1 MVPDGG
7 SVPIEPAP
15 APGSRP
21 SRPGPRVGTQCVLA
35 PGSLPSPGSP
45 SFLRVSK
52 AGTGATVFA
61 RHSAR
66 GRLGGSHL
74 LATAGAEGA
83 GARKASAAL
92 LWGTEPERS
101 CCTYCDPVDLLLCAS
116 VEAATLFPGRF
127 SLTLPPT
134 EQRAP
139 GRGVG
144 GHGPAHAAF
153 CIHGVS
159 TWGGGQQSLCGVGRP
174 SADAAGHDC
183 GVESQLQRHRPR
195 LWPPQLHQPGR
206 SASGI
211 GWVHMG
217 VHHSR
222 LKTRG
227 VHPPP
232 RRHLRPTSQACPTD
246 VISSRVLSAP
256 LQSSGGDAAPHG
268 DQTAAQAA
276 REPASCG
283 VQATGQGQRCESV
296 RAPRLAPAQGL
307 AHGRT
312 RERSV
317 SKGSTAAG
325 VPPSPPPSPAR
336 RHRHIA
342 TEAETWGLPGPAA
355 PKHKA
360 TFRGRF

>member
-127 SLTLPPT
+127 SLTLPPI

-159 TWGGGQQSLCGVGRP
+159 AWGGGRRSPCGVGQP
-174 SADAAGHDC
+174 SADAAGLDC
-183 GVESQLQRHRPR
+183 GVESQLQRHHPR

-217 VHHSR
+217 VRHPR

-227 VHPPP
+227 
-232 RRHLRPTSQACPTD
+232 
-246 VISSRVLSAP
+246 AP
-256 LQSSGGDAAPHG
+256 
-268 DQTAAQAA
+268 
-276 REPASCG
+276 
-283 VQATGQGQRCESV
+283 
-296 RAPRLAPAQGL
+296 
-307 AHGRT
+307 
-312 RERSV
+312 
-317 SKGSTAAG
+317 
-325 VPPSPPPSPAR
+325 PPPSTPKADVPGLPHGRHLQPCALSSPSKLGGRRRASRRPDRGSGGPGAGLLRRSGHGSRTAMRVRQSPAAGTSTGPR
-336 RHRHIA
+336 SREDARTVGQQGFDSGGSSPQPPAQPRAVAPSHRHRS
-342 TEAETWGLPGPAA
+342 
-355 PKHKA
+355 
-360 TFRGRF
+360 